1 MKTPVLFLIP
11 LFFLYSSNSFS
22 QTRDSIPDFGQID
35 KTDLLLNECD
45 FDKNAEAMV
54 LFDVEE
60 VVCKE
65 YAYAV
70 DAAIERRIRIK
81 ILNNKGLDNA
91 NIKIL
96 YYSGSNGER
105 VDIIGAQ
112 TYNLDGSGNILISRF
127 DRKAVV
133 DKSVNKRVSEKIF
146 TFPDV
151 KTGSIIE
158 YSYKIS
164 GPVSSGLR
172 TWNFQ
177 SSIPV
182 KFSSYTVNF
191 PENIELRCQTHC
203 TLPVDERSLTN
214 KRLDKI
220 KVFTMT
226 NVPAMRDE
234 PYMTCEDDYMQRVE
248 SDVIAYTYEDR
259 RTNLTETWPSI
270 INMFVNDEDFGQQLT
285 RSLPRSFD
293 LQDSLKPV
301 KDPYRKMGIIYRYVR
316 DHMHWNGYTD
326 LWAMDGIKT
335 AWLNKKGTTAEI
347 NLILVNLLKEAGLDA
362 YPILV
367 STRKNGRINELNP
380 DWQQFDKVMA
390 RVLINDHNYVLDAT
404 SKTNSPKLIPWEV
417 MYSEGLVIGKIESG
431 NWGWQTLWNEKDAF
445 NDLILVNGSIDDQ
458 GVLTG
463 EAAINS
469 YDYSRVKRM
478 DDLKNGK
485 DKFLEKYFSSKN
497 ASVHIDSS
505 LIENEGVDTLSL
517 NQKLWFSQKL
527 SASGNYK
534 YFSTNLF
541 IGLEENPFTSEQR
554 FSDIFFGANQ
564 RYTIIESFIIPDGFA
579 FDEMPK
585 NIKMIMP
592 DTSIVFTRNIS
603 VQNDAL
609 NMHITLEFKRP
620 VFRVGEYEP
629 FREFYS
635 KLFGML
641 NEQIVIKKIK

>member
-1 MKTPVLFLIP
+1 MKTPVFILFS
-11 LFFLYSSNSFS
+11 LFSLCCTYAFS
-22 QTRDSIPDFGQID
+22 QTMDSIPDFGQIN
-35 KTDLLLNECD
+35 KSDLLQSECD

-70 DAAIERRIRIK
+70 DATIVRRIRIK

-91 NIKIL
+91 NIKIF
-96 YYSGSNGER
+96 YFSGSNGEH
-105 VDIIGAQ
+105 VDIRGAQ
-112 TYNLDGSGNILISRF
+112 TYNLDVSGNILISRL
-127 DRKAVV
+127 DRKTVV

-158 YSYKIS
+158 YVYKIS

-182 KFSSYTVNF
+182 KFSRYTVNF
-191 PENIELRCQTHC
+191 PENIELLCQTHC
-203 TLPVDERSLTN
+203 TLPVNERDLTN
-214 KRLDKI
+214 KRSDKI

-248 SDVIAYTYEDR
+248 SDVIAYTFDGR

-285 RSLPRSFD
+285 RSLTRPVD
-293 LQDSLKPV
+293 LQDSLKPA

-326 LWAMDGIKT
+326 IWAMDGIKN
-335 AWLNKKGTTAEI
+335 AWLNKKGTTGEI
-347 NLILVNLLKEAGLDA
+347 NLILVNLLKDAGLDA

-367 STRKNGRINELNP
+367 STRNNGRINELNP
-380 DWQQFDKVMA
+380 EWQQFDKVMA
-390 RVLINDHNYVLDAT
+390 RVLINERNYVLDAT
-404 SKTNSPKLIPWEV
+404 NKFNSPKLIPWEV
-417 MYSEGLVIGKIESG
+417 MYSEGLVIGKIETG

-445 NDLILVNGSIDDQ
+445 NDLILINGSIDDQ
-458 GVLTG
+458 GILTG

-469 YDYSRVKRM
+469 YDYSRAKRM

-541 IGLEENPFTSEQR
+541 TGLEENPFTSEQR

-579 FDEMPK
+579 FDDMPK

-620 VFRVGEYEP
+620 VFRVREYEP

-641 NEQIVIKKIK
+641 NEQIVIKK

>member
-1 MKTPVLFLIP
+1 MKAPLLILFS
-11 LFFLYSSNSFS
+11 LFFSSYSFS
-22 QTRDSIPDFGQID
+22 QTMDSIPVFGQIG
-35 KTDLLLNECD
+35 KSDLLLSECD
-45 FDKNAEAMV
+45 FDKNAEALV

-65 YAYAV
+65 YTYAV

-91 NIKIL
+91 NIKIF
-96 YYSGSNGER
+96 YFSGNNGEH
-105 VDIIGAQ
+105 VDILGAQ
-112 TYNLDGSGNILISRF
+112 TYNLDVSGNILISKL
-127 DRKAVV
+127 DKKAIV
-133 DKSVNKRVSEKIF
+133 DKKVNKRVSEKIF

-151 KTGSIIE
+151 KTGSVIE
-158 YSYKIS
+158 YSYKLS

-172 TWNFQ
+172 NWNFQ

-182 KFSSYTVNF
+182 KFSRYTVDF
-191 PENIELRCQTHC
+191 PEDIELRCQTHC
-203 TLPVDERSLTN
+203 TLPVDERNSTN
-214 KRLDKI
+214 KHLDNI

-226 NVPAMRDE
+226 NVPAMRNE
-234 PYMTCEDDYMQRVE
+234 PYMTCEDDYVQRVE
-248 SDVIAYTYEDR
+248 SDVIAYTFNGR

-270 INMFVNDEDFGQQLT
+270 INMFMNDEDFGLQLT
-285 RSLPRSFD
+285 RTLPRPVD
-293 LQDSLKPV
+293 LEENLKSV
-301 KDPYRKMGIIYRYVR
+301 KDPYRKMSIIYRYVR

-326 LWAMDGIKT
+326 LWTMDGIKT
-335 AWLNKKGTTAEI
+335 AWINKKGTTGEI
-347 NLILVNLLKEAGLDA
+347 NLILVNLFKEAGLDA

-367 STRKNGRINELNP
+367 STRNNGRINESNP
-380 DWQQFDKVMA
+380 EWQQFDKVMA
-390 RVLINDHNYVLDAT
+390 RVLINEHNYVLDAT
-404 SKTNSPKLIPWEV
+404 NKYNSPNLIPWEV
-417 MYSEGLVIGKIESG
+417 MYSEGLVIGKIENF

-445 NDLILVNGSIDDQ
+445 DELILINGAIDVH
-458 GVLTG
+458 GLLTG

-469 YDYSRVKRM
+469 YDYSRAKRM

-497 ASVHIDSS
+497 AAVHIDSVV
-505 LIENEGVDTLSL
+505 IENETVDTLPL
-517 NQKLWFSQKL
+517 NQKIWFNQKL
-527 SASGNYK
+527 SSSGDYK

-541 IGLEENPFTSEQR
+541 TGLEENPFTSEQR

-603 VQNDAL
+603 VQDDAL